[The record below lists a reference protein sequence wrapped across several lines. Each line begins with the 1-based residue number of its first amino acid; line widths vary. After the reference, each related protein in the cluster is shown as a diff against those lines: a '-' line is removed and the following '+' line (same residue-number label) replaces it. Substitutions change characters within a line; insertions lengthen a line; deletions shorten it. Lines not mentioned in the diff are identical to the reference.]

1 MAEEI
6 SYWVALSLVPGVGS
20 VLFKRLLDQ
29 FKTPDA
35 VFRASLRDL
44 LGVEGIGKRVAEE
57 IRKGPPEKGTERELR
72 LVKEAG

>member
-29 FKTPDA
+29 FKTPEA
-35 VFRASLRDL
+35 VFRATLKELLR
-44 LGVEGIGKRVAEE
+44 VEGIG
-57 IRKGPPEKGTERELR
+57 RKGCRRDSEGSS
-72 LVKEAG
+72 